1 MENIIVS
8 YEFMYINYFTD
19 FFLCLFFTFLH
30 FFSKRSGRR
39 TLLLG
44 VSIYS
49 CYFIVSLFG
58 PEFLYFFD
66 KTALL
71 ICFFT
76 LLYNVLY
83 FFSYRMI
90 VSYTLVSTTIHSLF
104 FTVMAFY
111 AKIVPLNP
119 LILLY
124 YRFNDLFYSTPYP
137 IVNLFILYLS
147 VAALPLLNIRL
158 IFIGF
163 FIFCFLSFT
172 QKTFSSTKNIHQQK
186 IKVGVVQVGLYYQLG
201 GNTTDFF
208 PDLLKFLRKNNDID
222 MVVFSENTVYGFKNQ
237 FNKKITQKMIS
248 DLKASNAHQQH
259 AFIFNFFGFN
269 DINNIVSVYYY
280 KDNIMINQK
289 KALIPFVEQQW
300 FFSDKYDNTDEYL
313 SIRKD
318 IVNQNINHNGINIK
332 TYICYDVLF
341 PETHKS
347 DNELVIVQSNYKL
360 LDKNDM
366 YNRII
371 KNGSI
376 LGWFAVAT
384 NSLAYINIQNHGG
397 TVLIRKNGKIDYSV
411 FATSLKKPFFV
422 IDV

>member
-1 MENIIVS
+1 M
-8 YEFMYINYFTD
+8 
-19 FFLCLFFTFLH
+19 
-30 FFSKRSGRR
+30 
-39 TLLLG
+39 
-44 VSIYS
+44 
-49 CYFIVSLFG
+49 
-58 PEFLYFFD
+58 
-66 KTALL
+66 
-71 ICFFT
+71 
-76 LLYNVLY
+76 
-83 FFSYRMI
+83 
-90 VSYTLVSTTIHSLF
+90 
-104 FTVMAFY
+104 
-111 AKIVPLNP
+111 
-119 LILLY
+119 
-124 YRFNDLFYSTPYP
+124 
-137 IVNLFILYLS
+137 
-147 VAALPLLNIRL
+147 AALPLLNIRL
-158 IFIGF
+158 IFIYF
-163 FIFCFLSFT
+163 FIFCFLSFA
-172 QKTFSSTKNIHQQK
+172 QKICSSTKSIHQQK

-201 GNTTDFF
+201 GNTTNFF
-208 PDLLKFLRKNNDID
+208 PDLLKFLRKNNDVD

-248 DLKASNAHQQH
+248 DLKASNAHQRH

-280 KDNIMINQK
+280 KDNLLINQK
-289 KALIPFVEQQW
+289 KSLIPFVEQQW

>member
-1 MENIIVS
+1 M
-8 YEFMYINYFTD
+8 
-19 FFLCLFFTFLH
+19 
-30 FFSKRSGRR
+30 
-39 TLLLG
+39 
-44 VSIYS
+44 
-49 CYFIVSLFG
+49 
-58 PEFLYFFD
+58 
-66 KTALL
+66 
-71 ICFFT
+71 
-76 LLYNVLY
+76 
-83 FFSYRMI
+83 
-90 VSYTLVSTTIHSLF
+90 
-104 FTVMAFY
+104 
-111 AKIVPLNP
+111 
-119 LILLY
+119 
-124 YRFNDLFYSTPYP
+124 
-137 IVNLFILYLS
+137 
-147 VAALPLLNIRL
+147 
-158 IFIGF
+158 IFICF
-163 FIFCFLSFT
+163 FIFCFLSFA

-248 DLKASNAHQQH
+248 DLKASNAHQRH

-280 KDNIMINQK
+280 KDNFLINQK

-300 FFSDKYDNTDEYL
+300 FFSDKYDNADEYL

>member
-1 MENIIVS
+1 M
-8 YEFMYINYFTD
+8 
-19 FFLCLFFTFLH
+19 
-30 FFSKRSGRR
+30 
-39 TLLLG
+39 
-44 VSIYS
+44 
-49 CYFIVSLFG
+49 
-58 PEFLYFFD
+58 
-66 KTALL
+66 
-71 ICFFT
+71 
-76 LLYNVLY
+76 
-83 FFSYRMI
+83 
-90 VSYTLVSTTIHSLF
+90 
-104 FTVMAFY
+104 
-111 AKIVPLNP
+111 
-119 LILLY
+119 
-124 YRFNDLFYSTPYP
+124 
-137 IVNLFILYLS
+137 
-147 VAALPLLNIRL
+147 
-158 IFIGF
+158 IFICF

>member
-1 MENIIVS
+1 Q
-8 YEFMYINYFTD
+8 
-19 FFLCLFFTFLH
+19 
-30 FFSKRSGRR
+30 R
-39 TLLLG
+39 
-44 VSIYS
+44 
-49 CYFIVSLFG
+49 
-58 PEFLYFFD
+58 
-66 KTALL
+66 
-71 ICFFT
+71 
-76 LLYNVLY
+76 
-83 FFSYRMI
+83 
-90 VSYTLVSTTIHSLF
+90 
-104 FTVMAFY
+104 
-111 AKIVPLNP
+111 
-119 LILLY
+119 
-124 YRFNDLFYSTPYP
+124 
-137 IVNLFILYLS
+137 
-147 VAALPLLNIRL
+147 
-158 IFIGF
+158 
-163 FIFCFLSFT
+163 
-172 QKTFSSTKNIHQQK
+172 
-186 IKVGVVQVGLYYQLG
+186 
-201 GNTTDFF
+201 
-208 PDLLKFLRKNNDID
+208 
-222 MVVFSENTVYGFKNQ
+222 
-237 FNKKITQKMIS
+237 
-248 DLKASNAHQQH
+248 H

-280 KDNIMINQK
+280 KDNLLINQK
-289 KALIPFVEQQW
+289 KSLIPFVEQQW